1 MKNQNLLEKI
11 VLYGSVFAII
21 LILATLFRHASI
33 SMGNDDVTSS
43 IVFVIIFILG
53 TLSYLMIHLGL
64 IEILKIF
71 TKKEVIDQGE
81 NKKVNK
87 IVEKRDEEAENKVVE
102 KGEEENKNK
111 VVEKVKE
118 IGKDETENKH
128 VVKSNDDELSKIID
142 KNRQEKARIEKQELE
157 IAIQYTKERFA
168 LYLSREDLAKL
179 CEYIDVY
186 SKQGNYDT
194 ITPIEAKQLK
204 YFDVYHFGWNIWNYF
219 NTSNNRIPQ
228 IKIAE
233 FLKNIFKELLKDV
246 EIHVIKSH
254 LKTEPTKG
262 FIKIEENIT
271 NSTEHNQ
278 ST

>member
-102 KGEEENKNK
+102 KSEEENKNK

-118 IGKDETENKH
+118 IDKDEIENKN
-128 VVKSNDDELSKIID
+128 VVKSDDDELSKIFD
-142 KNRQEKARIEKQELE
+142 KKYQEKIRIEKQKLE
-157 IAIQYTKERFA
+157 KAIQYTKERFT

-179 CEYIDVY
+179 CKYIEVY

-194 ITPIEAKQLK
+194 ITPIEVSQLK
-204 YFDVYHFGWNIWNYF
+204 YFDVNHFGWNIWNYF
-219 NTSNNRIPQ
+219 NTPNNSITQ
-228 IKIAE
+228 IKIAK
-233 FLKNIFKELLKDV
+233 FLKNIFEELYKNVEVHAIKTRLKEAPD
-246 EIHVIKSH
+246 
-254 LKTEPTKG
+254 KG
-262 FIKIEENIT
+262 IIKIEEDIT
-271 NSTEHNQ
+271 NLTEHNQ
-278 ST
+278 SA